1 MSNKLT
7 DDPRVGERDRTR
19 FVELNKQ
26 FFKLLYPY
34 SYWVGIQMKKLLAEQ
49 GHEWAVMTEW
59 DADEGELVW
68 ASEEEKEEYF
78 SKEENG
84 KDYGHWDISHLA
96 EEGWTTSNSGRTKYA
111 IHEAAGDTWEIVIED
126 TETGM
131 EFGAGG
137 VNVKSLSTTISLRE
151 DAHWRVVAQTANGFF
166 GYGLGWVQRLTS

>member
-166 GYGLGWVQRLTS
+166 GFGLG